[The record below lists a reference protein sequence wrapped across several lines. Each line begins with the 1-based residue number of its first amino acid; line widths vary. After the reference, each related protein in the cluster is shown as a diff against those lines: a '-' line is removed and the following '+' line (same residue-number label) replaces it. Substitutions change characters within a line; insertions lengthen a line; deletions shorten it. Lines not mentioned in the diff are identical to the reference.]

1 MADPVLH
8 IKDSYFFE
16 VPRFLWRRNWQSLEE
31 VPEFL
36 RKAHPEAT
44 LADFNRDLSG
54 KILIPQPFGQLK
66 NLYEPASGFC
76 ISKFMILEVVVALLL
91 FFLLRRAVRQIR
103 PDGPPRGKWANAVEA
118 LVLFI
123 RDQVA
128 RNAIGKKDGD
138 KFAPLLA
145 TFFVFILGCNL
156 MGMLPW
162 LGTPTGAW
170 GTTFA
175 LAVVA
180 IGTTIGAGFVK
191 LGPVGFFANMIP
203 KIPLPWFFLPLTLAI
218 QVTILLIEILGLLIR
233 HTVLSIRLLA
243 NMMAGHLVI
252 LGLLGGIVAAAGA
265 TFGKFAAVA
274 TVTVLGCALF
284 SMLEVFVAFLQA
296 YIFTFLAALYISLAV
311 HHH

>member
-8 IKDSYFFE
+8 IKDCYFFE
-16 VPRFLWRRNWQSLEE
+16 VPRFLWRRNWQSLDE
-31 VPEFL
+31 V
-36 RKAHPEAT
+36 
-44 LADFNRDLSG
+44 
-54 KILIPQPFGQLK
+54 
-66 NLYEPASGFC
+66 C

-123 RDQVA
+123 RDEVA

-180 IGTTIGAGFVK
+180 IGTTVGAGVAK

-218 QVTILLIEILGLLIR
+218 QVTVLAIELLGLVIYF
-233 HTVLSIRLLA
+233 
-243 NMMAGHLVI
+243 AGHP
-252 LGLLGGIVAAAGA
+252 
-265 TFGKFAAVA
+265 
-274 TVTVLGCALF
+274 
-284 SMLEVFVAFLQA
+284 SPLEVFPVRFGCS
-296 YIFTFLAALYISLAV
+296 FSSRGKE
-311 HHH
+311 

>member
-1 MADPVLH
+1 
-8 IKDSYFFE
+8 
-16 VPRFLWRRNWQSLEE
+16 
-31 VPEFL
+31 
-36 RKAHPEAT
+36 
-44 LADFNRDLSG
+44 
-54 KILIPQPFGQLK
+54 
-66 NLYEPASGFC
+66 
-76 ISKFMILEVVVALLL
+76 MILEVVVALLL

-123 RDQVA
+123 RDEVA

-180 IGTTIGAGFVK
+180 IGTTVGAGVAK

-218 QVTILLIEILGLLIR
+218 QVTVLAIELLGLVIR
-233 HTVLSIRLLA
+233 HAVLSVRLLA
-243 NMMAGHLVI
+243 NMVAGHLVI
-252 LGLLGGIVAAAGA
+252 LGLLGAVVSAAGA
-265 TFGKFAAVA
+265 SLGVFATAA
-274 TVTVLGCALF
+274 TVTVVGCALF
-284 SMLEVFVAFLQA
+284 SVLELFVAFLQA
-296 YIFTFLAALYISLAV
+296 YIFTFLAALYISLAI

>member
-8 IKDSYFFE
+8 IKDCYFFE
-16 VPRFLWRRNWQSLEE
+16 VPRFLWRRNWKSLDE

-36 RKAHPEAT
+36 RKAHPEAS

-54 KILIPQPFGQLK
+54 KILIPQPFGELK

-91 FFLLRRAVRQIR
+91 FFLLRKAVRQIR

-123 RDQVA
+123 RDEVA

-145 TFFVFILGCNL
+145 TLFVFILGCNL

-180 IGTTIGAGFVK
+180 IGTTVGAGVVK
-191 LGPVGFFANMIP
+191 LGPLGFIANMVP

-218 QVTILLIEILGLLIR
+218 QVTVLAIELLGLVIR
-233 HTVLSIRLLA
+233 HTVLSVRLLA
-243 NMMAGHLVI
+243 NMVAGHLVI
-252 LGLLGGIVAAAGA
+252 LGLLGAVVGAAGA
-265 TFGKFAAVA
+265 SLGVFATAA
-274 TVTVLGCALF
+274 TVTVVGVALF
-284 SMLEVFVAFLQA
+284 SVLELFVAFLQA
-296 YIFTFLAALYISLAV
+296 YIFTFLAALYISLAI

>member
-1 MADPVLH
+1 MADPILH

-16 VPRFLWRRNWQSLEE
+16 VPKVLWRRNWQSLEE
-31 VPEFL
+31 VPQFL

-54 KILIPQPFGQLK
+54 KILIPQPFGELK

-91 FFLLRRAVRQIR
+91 FFLLRKAVPKIR
-103 PDGPPRGKWANAVEA
+103 PDGPPRGKWANVVEA

-145 TFFVFILGCNL
+145 TFFFFILGCNL

-162 LGTPTGAW
+162 LGTPTGVW
-170 GTTFA
+170 GTTLA

-180 IGTTIGAGFVK
+180 ICTTIGAGFVK
-191 LGPVGFFANMIP
+191 LGPLGFFANMIP

-252 LGLLGGIVAAAGA
+252 LGLLSGIVAAAGA
-265 TFGKFAAVA
+265 TFGKFATVA